1 MRTLL
6 FLLSGLL
13 LAGLFRLLT
22 RLFMPAHPP
31 ASGLLPLLFALL
43 WFGLASANMALG
55 IIRAGYSFAEEL
67 PIFLLIF
74 APPVALIF
82 WPAGK

>member
-22 RLFMPAHPP
+22 RRLMPAHPP
-31 ASGLLPLLFALL
+31 AAGRLALLFALL

-55 IIRAGYSFAEEL
+55 IIRAGYGFAEDL

-74 APPVALIF
+74 APPVAVIF
-82 WPAGK
+82 WPGGK

>member
-13 LAGLFRLLT
+13 LAGLFRQLT
-22 RLFMPAHPP
+22 RLFLPAHPS
-31 ASGLLPLLFALL
+31 ASGQLPLLFTLL

-55 IIRAGYSFAEEL
+55 IIRAGYNFAEEL

-74 APPVALIF
+74 VPPVALIF
-82 WPAGK
+82 WPGGK

>member
-43 WFGLASANMALG
+43 WFSLASANMALG

-82 WPAGK
+82 WPGGK